1 MNPKVF
7 WLITA
12 ILLVSIHPALA
23 QERPKIPRVGLLFTV
38 SMSSAAE
45 RIEAFRQG
53 LRELGYIDGANI
65 RLEPRYADSKIG
77 RLPALAADL
86 VRANAD
92 VIVTSGQGP
101 TRSAKAATATI
112 PIVMARD
119 TDPVG
124 NGFVASLARPGGNV
138 TGLSSLAPE
147 ISGKQVEILKQVV
160 PVLSRLAVLGTS
172 TTPGDGQLIK
182 EIETAAGAFGVR
194 LQYEDV
200 LKAADIEPAF
210 RAAGKGRADAMLVL
224 GSGIYAAH
232 RKQVVDL
239 TIKNHLPAIYRSREY
254 IEVGGLMVYG
264 VNPFDLDRRAAVY
277 VDKILKGA
285 KPADLPW
292 NNRQSSSW

>member
-1 MNPKVF
+1 MAL
-7 WLITA
+7 W
-12 ILLVSIHPALA
+12 PALRGPA
-23 QERPKIPRVGLLFTV
+23 AMLPGYRALPR
-38 SMSSAAE
+38 
-45 RIEAFRQG
+45 
-53 LRELGYIDGANI
+53 
-65 RLEPRYADSKIG
+65 
-77 RLPALAADL
+77 
-86 VRANAD
+86 
-92 VIVTSGQGP
+92 
-101 TRSAKAATATI
+101 RSAKK
-112 PIVMARD
+112 
-119 TDPVG
+119 
-124 NGFVASLARPGGNV
+124 
-138 TGLSSLAPE
+138 E
-147 ISGKQVEILKQVV
+147 VEILNQIV

-200 LKAADIEPAF
+200 LKAGDIEPAF
-210 RAAGKGRADAMLVL
+210 RAVGKGRADAMLVL

-285 KPADLPW
+285 KPADLPVEQPTKFELVI
-292 NNRQSSSW
+292 NLKTAKQIGLTIPPNVLARADRVIR